1 METGSQALIRRP
13 LREVPSVENERGYRA
28 IVEAMPI
35 AVWIVDRGETL
46 FLNSAFERLVGYSHE
61 ELLASGIGA
70 DFVHPDDRDAV
81 AARAALRS
89 EGDIGPASFEVRLVN
104 RSNATVSLQCDAAAI
119 EFEGRNC
126 VLVAARDVTAQRAAE
141 AREREVDLQLQR
153 SARLESV
160 GLLAGGVAHEFN
172 NLLTVIIGYAE
183 LAAASVDADGEARM
197 EIGESVNAAKKAAAI
212 TRQLLT
218 FASRQSIEAC
228 DVDLNDVVRD
238 AESLLQPLIG
248 EHIVLT
254 HRTSATSLPVHIDP
268 GQFEQV
274 IVNLVVNARD
284 AMPEGGQLTLETGC
298 ALPDRL
304 PGAEVPVVGSA
315 GFALLTVTDTGT
327 GIRPELMERIFEPF
341 FTTKEQGKGTGLGLA
356 TCYGIVKQAG
366 GHITVESETGRGT
379 SFKVYLPLRE
389 TPKPRLRTGMWVA
402 EP

>member
-1 METGSQALIRRP
+1 LIRRP
-13 LREVPSVENERGYRA
+13 LRKVTTLETERGYRA

-46 FLNSAFERLVGYSHE
+46 FVNSAFERLVGYSYE
-61 ELLASGIGA
+61 ELLASGMDA
-70 DFVHPDDRDAV
+70 DLIHADDRDAV
-81 AARAALRS
+81 AARAAVRS
-89 EGDIGPASFEVRLVN
+89 EGDIGPTSFEVKLVN
-104 RSNATVSLQCDAAAI
+104 RGNDTVSLQCDATAI
-119 EFEGRNC
+119 QFEGRNC

-172 NLLTVIIGYAE
+172 NLLTVIIGYGE
-183 LAAASVDADGEARM
+183 LAAASLDGDNEARL
-197 EIGESVNAAKKAAAI
+197 EIAESVNAARKAAAI

-218 FASRQSIEAC
+218 FASRQSIEPC
-228 DVDLNDVVRD
+228 DVDLNGVVTD

-248 EHIVLT
+248 EHIVLS

-284 AMPEGGQLTLETGC
+284 AMPEGGQLTLETSRILR
-298 ALPDRL
+298 APNADQSDV
-304 PGAEVPVVGSA
+304 AA
-315 GFALLTVTDTGT
+315 DGFALLTVTDTGT
-327 GIRPELMERIFEPF
+327 GIRPELMEHIFEPF

-366 GHITVESETGRGT
+366 GSIAVDSKTGLGT
-379 SFKVYLPLRE
+379 SFKVYLPLRSDPI
-389 TPKPRLRTGMWVA
+389 TA
-402 EP
+402 